1 VSTYD
6 EAERDGLRLLR
17 AIDAEQAHGRVGAP
31 VFAFAAARS
40 AGLRPGTERYEE
52 ALWGL
57 VWEGALTVDEH
68 IPPKVAAK
76 VPFGRA
82 PYRLAPAAIR
92 MLARA

>member
-1 VSTYD
+1 MSAHVD
-6 EAERDGLRLLR
+6 RDDALRLLR
-17 AIDAEQAHGRVGAP
+17 AIDTEQAHGRAGSP

-52 ALWGL
+52 ALWRL

-68 IPPKVAAK
+68 VPPEIAAR

-82 PYRLAPAAIR
+82 PYRLAPAAMR